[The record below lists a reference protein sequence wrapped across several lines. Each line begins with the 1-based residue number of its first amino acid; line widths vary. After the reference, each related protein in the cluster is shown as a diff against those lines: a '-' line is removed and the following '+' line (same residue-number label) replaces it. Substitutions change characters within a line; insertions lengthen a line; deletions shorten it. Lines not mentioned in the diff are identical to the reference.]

1 MIKTKLDSV
10 CNDGKTLHILPLE
23 QLTTIEL
30 AKVYLYVLSEYG
42 DGLQVN
48 EVEDALSSINLRE
61 ELYAMEIEN
70 DILQTKIDDAL
81 EDRDYYKEELEECM
95 EEKDNKNV

>member
-1 MIKTKLDSV
+1 MINTKLDSV

-42 DGLQVN
+42 DGPRVA

-81 EDRDYYKEELEECM
+81 EDRDHYKEELENCI
-95 EEKDNKNV
+95 EEKDN